1 MKTLSRSGFDRA
13 KEIIFKRGREIEK
26 SIFENLFYNGT
37 RKSIVDS
44 VRAFQNEDGG
54 FGNGLESDFR
64 MIESSPMAT
73 SIGIR
78 LLKDLDDRYD
88 ASDSIQ
94 RAIVYLEGV
103 FDENRSGWWSV
114 SKKVNDYPHTPW
126 WEFDIAKNST
136 VIDASWGNP
145 TAEIIAY
152 FYRYRKYVKKLDAR
166 ALKDIA
172 IEKLLQKEEF
182 KSEHEIYCYIK
193 LYYELDEEDQR
204 KIEGKIEEA
213 VDKLLIRNRKKW
225 EGYVPRPLDFV
236 KAPDHKKFGVE
247 TSLIEAHIN
256 QLLDELEQYGKI
268 SPSWGDSY
276 YEGDFKGAYHEWE
289 AKLTLETLR
298 ILSRYGYIKE
308 RDLI

>member
-1 MKTLSRSGFDRA
+1 MKKLSRSGFERA
-13 KEIIFKRGREIEK
+13 KTTIIQQGRTIEK
-26 SIFENLFYNGT
+26 SIFENLFASGT
-37 RKSIVDS
+37 RESIVES
-44 VRAFQNEDGG
+44 IKTFQNEDGG
-54 FGNGLESDFR
+54 FGNAIESDFR
-64 MIESSPMAT
+64 MKESSPMAT
-73 SIGIR
+73 SVGIR

-88 ASDSIQ
+88 ASDAIQ
-94 RAIVYLEGV
+94 KAIVYLEGV
-103 FDENRSGWWSV
+103 FDNKRNGWWTV
-114 SKKVNDYPHTPW
+114 SKRVNDYPHAPW
-126 WEFDIAKNST
+126 WHFDLEKNMT
-136 VIDASWGNP
+136 PIDESWGNP
-145 TAEIIAY
+145 SAEIIAY
-152 FYRYRKYVKKLDAR
+152 LYRYRKYVKTLDAIK
-166 ALKDIA
+166 LKDIA
-172 IEKLLQKEEF
+172 IQRLLEKKEF

-193 LYYELDEEDQR
+193 LYYELDEENQR

-247 TSLIEAHIN
+247 TSLIEANIN

-289 AKLTLETLR
+289 AKLTLESLR

-308 RDLI
+308 RNLI